1 MMIEFPA
8 GETTKRGYL
17 ALPATGSGPGVLVL
31 HAWWGLNGFF
41 RGLCDRL
48 AAEGF
53 VALAPDAYEGRV
65 AATIPEAERLVN
77 ELKGD
82 EYRAVVGG
90 GIAALGAH
98 PAARGGR
105 VALLGCS
112 LGASGA
118 LEWSVRQPEAVAA
131 VVAFYGSRS
140 DLDFTDA
147 RAAYLGHFAEHDEWE
162 PEEEV
167 RATDEHLRAAARPVA
182 FHRYPGTGHWFFE
195 DDRPD
200 AYDPAAAALAWQ
212 RTLAFLREHAA

>member
-1 MMIEFPA
+1 MIEFPA
-8 GETTKRGYL
+8 GEKTAHGYL
-17 ALPATGSGPGVLVL
+17 AQPASGSGPGVLVL

-41 RGLCDRL
+41 RKLCDRL

-53 VALAPDAYEGRV
+53 VALAPDAYGGQV
-65 AATIPEAERLVN
+65 ATTIPEAERLVN
-77 ELKGD
+77 DLKGD

-90 GIAALGAH
+90 GIAALRTH
-98 PAARGGR
+98 PAVRGER
-105 VALLGCS
+105 IALLGCS

-118 LEWSVRQPEAVAA
+118 MEWSVRQPEAVAA

-147 RAAYLGHFAEHDEWE
+147 QAAYLVHLAEHDDWE

-167 RATDEHLRAAARPVA
+167 RATEDHLRAAGRPVA

-200 AYDPAAAALAWQ
+200 AYNPAAASLAWE
-212 RTLAFLREHAA
+212 RTVAFLREHAQ